1 MLVTGGFGLTIDGES
16 LGPLSGVFDQV
27 MDNTGGSSDVMEV
40 HDSYF
45 AYGFYDVMVFR
56 NK

>member
-1 MLVTGGFGLTIDGES
+1 MLVTGGFGLTIAGES

-45 AYGFYDVMVFR
+45 AYGFYDVIVFR